1 MPWAGKRAAGR
12 GAGKRG
18 RRLCMAVPPV
28 SGSKERREAVEK
40 SVVRAALVTE
50 SVTRVVMKLR
60 AISGGG
66 GGRQEAGGDSTA
78 NESEEQASELAK
90 VLKIVVNADGTG

>member
-1 MPWAGKRAAGR
+1 MPWAGKRVAGR

-18 RRLCMAVPPV
+18 RRLCVAVPV

-50 SVTRVVMKLR
+50 SVTRVVMKLQ

>member
-1 MPWAGKRAAGR
+1 M
-12 GAGKRG
+12 
-18 RRLCMAVPPV
+18 
-28 SGSKERREAVEK
+28 EK

-50 SVTRVVMKLR
+50 SVTRVVMKLQ

-78 NESEEQASELAK
+78 NESEEQASELAMLFQ

>member
-1 MPWAGKRAAGR
+1 MGGEAGGGAGSGEAGR
-12 GAGKRG
+12 Q
-18 RRLCMAVPPV
+18 LYMVVPV

-50 SVTRVVMKLR
+50 SVTRVVMKLQ

-90 VLKIVVNADGTG
+90 VLKIIVNADGTG